1 MRGKKDYEYTE
12 FQAPDKKFLLNY
24 PIRYVPKRAPSGF
37 MGMRGKKLLHDDYY
51 SDNRAP
57 SGFMGMRGKKDS
69 EENYNLAE
77 QQNSINSNI
86 DMFENLENERNFLN
100 DFGKFYNS
108 HHADFNNDDHE
119 SNEKRAPSQ
128 GFMGMRGKKFFED
141 EIDSIN
147 DFKRAPA
154 AGFFGMRG
162 KKWSDFD
169 DFHSDQP
176 KRAPVGFQ
184 GMRGKKDV
192 SDVLSGNL
200 DGIGQKRA
208 PAPGF
213 FGMRGKKH
221 PMVRFFFC

>member
-1 MRGKKDYEYTE
+1 
-12 FQAPDKKFLLNY
+12 
-24 PIRYVPKRAPSGF
+24 
-37 MGMRGKKLLHDDYY
+37 
-51 SDNRAP
+51 
-57 SGFMGMRGKKDS
+57 MRGKKDS
-69 EENYNLAE
+69 EENYNNVE

-100 DFGKFYNS
+100 DFGKYYKAN
-108 HHADFNNDDHE
+108 HEDFNEDHE

-141 EIDSIN
+141 EIDTIN

-169 DFHSDQP
+169 DFQSDQP
-176 KRAPVGFQ
+176 KRAPMGFQ

-192 SDVLSGNL
+192 SDVLSGSL
-200 DGIGQKRA
+200 EGLGEKRA

-221 PMVRFFFC
+221 PMVSYS